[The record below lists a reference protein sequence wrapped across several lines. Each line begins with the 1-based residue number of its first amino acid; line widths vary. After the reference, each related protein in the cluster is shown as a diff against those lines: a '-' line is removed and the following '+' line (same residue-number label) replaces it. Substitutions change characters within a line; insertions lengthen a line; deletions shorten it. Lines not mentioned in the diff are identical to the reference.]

1 MLAPRPA
8 VWEPEVK
15 PDLYMFQV
23 YSMLSM
29 QERYRLYLAAKE
41 ISLNPNVILLEFGVF
56 FGGSL
61 EALSLGLSENPNGG
75 KIGRGRII
83 GVDAFECLAAGTFH
97 GIVLERA
104 GIAGYPE
111 KLQFNEGMVNW
122 KSLVHENLKGRINV
136 ELVKAAA
143 SAYRHDGSSIAL
155 VHLDLPKYFR
165 EMETILVAI
174 VESLKPGG
182 LVVFQDFFYHWSAEI
197 IAFIFYVLER
207 GGFEPLYLQDST
219 FAMKNT
225 GLNVEL
231 INGFSRELA
240 DADSIVNILLRLV
253 QYVDKAVTD
262 TQRASLCLA
271 VYQFARGNR
280 IFSVAQDMERH
291 LNLQNPTVHVAD
303 ALKEMEGYDFNLKKL
318 YSLEY

>member
-1 MLAPRPA
+1 
-8 VWEPEVK
+8 
-15 PDLYMFQV
+15 
-23 YSMLSM
+23 
-29 QERYRLYLAAKE
+29 
-41 ISLNPNVILLEFGVF
+41 
-56 FGGSL
+56 
-61 EALSLGLSENPNGG
+61 
-75 KIGRGRII
+75 
-83 GVDAFECLAAGTFH
+83 
-97 GIVLERA
+97 
-104 GIAGYPE
+104 
-111 KLQFNEGMVNW
+111 
-122 KSLVHENLKGRINV
+122 
-136 ELVKAAA
+136 
-143 SAYRHDGSSIAL
+143 
-155 VHLDLPKYFR
+155 
-165 EMETILVAI
+165 
-174 VESLKPGG
+174 
-182 LVVFQDFFYHWSAEI
+182 
-197 IAFIFYVLER
+197 VLER